1 MNIYDISDMT
11 GVSIATVSR
20 VLNNSPKVSES
31 TRRKVMDAIR
41 LTGYSRQKRQSSQS
55 VGIIYSGSVQ
65 RNGFNMINTL
75 VSVLNNRNITPY
87 LWVSDGSQN
96 DLKPAVDFMCSKHV
110 YAIVCD
116 NTCLPSSA
124 AEALA
129 GFKSSSLPSVIMI
142 NSYKDMPGV
151 INVICDIKDTFMT
164 LVSNTLK
171 SGAVSPAFLFSSMSE
186 FCLEMLDGFKLA
198 CAGAGIEP
206 SAEYMHLCP
215 GGTADSYNYI
225 KSLKEQGKIPDAIF
239 CSNDMLALG
248 VSNALAMPDVRITGC
263 GCDLCTEPG
272 IMPFGS
278 INCRL
283 DEITRHIADTLM
295 NLSINVPVSTRTGFT
310 SYL

>member
-124 AEALA
+124 ADTLA
-129 GFKSSSLPSVIMI
+129 GFKSGSLPSVIMI
-142 NSYKDMPGV
+142 NSYKDTPGV
-151 INVICDIKDTFMT
+151 INIICDIKDTFMT

-171 SGAVSPAFLFSSMSE
+171 SGAVFPAFLFSSMSE

-198 CAGAGIEP
+198 CAVLESNRQSNVCICAPAEP
-206 SAEYMHLCP
+206 QIL
-215 GGTADSYNYI
+215 
-225 KSLKEQGKIPDAIF
+225 
-239 CSNDMLALG
+239 
-248 VSNALAMPDVRITGC
+248 ITI
-263 GCDLCTEPG
+263 L
-272 IMPFGS
+272 
-278 INCRL
+278 NR
-283 DEITRHIADTLM
+283 
-295 NLSINVPVSTRTGFT
+295 
-310 SYL
+310 